1 MRNCFVDAITSQKK
15 VGETRMC
22 DIVMGCNGKCA
33 SPEGLTVTPIRVL
46 NPRQPCQTDNYY
58 CGSNA
63 KDLAAVTPRNRQI
76 RDTPSR
82 DQVKTDLRKVSVAI
96 CSRLSSNLDDADYRH
111 EHSDV
116 PKPPRDQVRMFPPE
130 SHYNCGYPG

>member
-15 VGETRMC
+15 VGETRVSE
-22 DIVMGCNGKCA
+22 IVMGCNGKCA
-33 SPEGLTVTPIRVL
+33 SPEGLTITPIRVL
-46 NPRQPCQTDNYY
+46 SPRQPCQAGNYY

-82 DQVKTDLRKVSVAI
+82 DQIKTDLRKVSVAI
-96 CSRLSSNLDDADYRH
+96 CSRLTPTCMIPITGTS
-111 EHSDV
+111 
-116 PKPPRDQVRMFPPE
+116 
-130 SHYNCGYPG
+130 